1 MKQKGICKG
10 VIKKVCKFSLGHAKV
25 ESTQGR
31 KNKVAKKAISI
42 HFDDGE
48 HDSEEDS
55 GFEPK

>member
-31 KNKVAKKAISI
+31 ENKVAKKAIYMI
-42 HFDDGE
+42 V
-48 HDSEEDS
+48 
-55 GFEPK
+55 KRIVTLNQNN